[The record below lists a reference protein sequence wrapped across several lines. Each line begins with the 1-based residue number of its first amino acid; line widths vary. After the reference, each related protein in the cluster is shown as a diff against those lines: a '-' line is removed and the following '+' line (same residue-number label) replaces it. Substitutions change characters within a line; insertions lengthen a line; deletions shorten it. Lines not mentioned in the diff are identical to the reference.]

1 MKIETAALA
10 TWVLLATDLFARLAV
25 QGVEQALIATAVEYG
40 LNGMRV
46 GRRLLAHLGR

>member
-46 GRRLLAHLGR
+46 GRKLLAHLGR